1 MRRWVVLLAL
11 VAAGTAL
18 RAYRLDWGLPGY
30 VFPDAVIHFLR
41 PAMAAAG
48 GGAPGPNEFVHPPVV
63 FSCLTAAFRL
73 RAALTGEPVPPAGP
87 AAMAAMPALTLL
99 SRWLMV
105 GFAALTLLALYAL
118 ARRLIGPRGALF
130 ATACFA
136 VAPLHVLESH
146 RVGPD
151 VPMLLFTVLAALAAV
166 AAAGRSRALLLGS
179 FGLAGLAAATKYTA
193 VFAGTLPAWVAL
205 GPGAGERASAR
216 RVGLVALGGA
226 VAALAFALAAVP
238 AWGDPA
244 AVVRAI
250 RLNWTFAYRVGMP
263 GVDLADGWAQLRYV
277 YPLVVAIP
285 YMMGWP
291 VWLAALAGL
300 VLLWQRE
307 RRVAGLLLAAMVPF
321 FVFLGGSRSAVPRY
335 YLHLAPFL
343 AVAAGAAL
351 DRLWSAERRVLGRT
365 LAAGVVAYTALLAAS
380 QVARLG
386 LGPQRQ
392 VGALVESLTTRAGH
406 PLVVGYPN
414 RIALVYDPVASFLR
428 AARARIVEFPPPFA
442 HLATET
448 PCDDC
453 GAEVRTRVRAWLDA
467 EAVDAVLFSSW
478 SENTIRRGRPHGWAA
493 HLVDALADGSLGFV
507 PAAEFRTR
515 YLTEGWYTW
524 GDPMLDT
531 HWETGMAGYRVFVRR
546 DLDGGPR

>member
-1 MRRWVVLLAL
+1 MRRWALLLAL
-11 VAAGTAL
+11 IAAGTAL
-18 RAYRLDWGLPGY
+18 RAYRLDWGLPAY
-30 VFPDAVIHFLR
+30 VFPDAVIHFIR

-48 GGAPGPNEFVHPPVV
+48 GGAAGPDEFVHPPVV

-73 RAALTGEPVPPAGP
+73 RAALAGESVPPAGP
-87 AAMAAMPALTLL
+87 AAVAAMPALTLL
-99 SRWLMV
+99 ARGLMV
-105 GFAALTLLALYAL
+105 GFAALSLLALYAL
-118 ARRLIGPRGALF
+118 ARRLVGPRGALF

-166 AAAGRSRALLLGS
+166 AAAGRSRGLLLGS

-205 GPGAGERASAR
+205 GPGAGERANR
-216 RVGLVALGGA
+216 RGLGVVALGA
-226 VAALAFALAAVP
+226 VAAALAFGLAVFP

-250 RLNWTFAYRVGMP
+250 RLNWTFAYLVGMP
-263 GVDLADGWAQLRYV
+263 GVDLADGWAQQRYV
-277 YPLVVAIP
+277 YPLAVAIP

-291 VWLAALAGL
+291 VWLAAMAGL
-300 VLLWQRE
+300 VVLWRSE

-321 FVFLGGSRSAVPRY
+321 LVFLGGSRSAVPRY

-351 DRLWSAERRVLGRT
+351 DRLWTARRRAFGRT
-365 LAAGVVAYTALLAAS
+365 VAAAVVAYTALLAAS

-392 VGALVESLTTRAGH
+392 VGELVQTLTDRAGR

-414 RIALVYDPVASFLR
+414 RIALHYDAVASFLR
-428 AARARIVEFPPPFA
+428 VARARVVDFPPPFA
-442 HLATET
+442 HLATEP
-448 PCDDC
+448 PCDGC
-453 GAEVRTRVRAWLDA
+453 AEEVRARARAWL
-467 EAVDAVLFSSW
+467 EEKAVDAVLISSW

-493 HLVDALADGSLGFV
+493 HLLDALEDGTLGFE

-515 YLTEGWYTW
+515 YLTEAWYTW

-531 HWETGMAGYRVFVRR
+531 HWETGMAGYRLFVRT
-546 DLDGGPR
+546 DPDGGSR